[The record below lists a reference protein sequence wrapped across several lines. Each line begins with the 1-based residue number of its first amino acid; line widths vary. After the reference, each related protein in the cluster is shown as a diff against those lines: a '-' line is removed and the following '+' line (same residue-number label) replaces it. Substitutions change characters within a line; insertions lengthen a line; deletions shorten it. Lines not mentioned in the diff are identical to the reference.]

1 MTEIVETGVKAVDL
15 YAPLSRGGRLA
26 IRGEQ
31 GSGQAV
37 VAFEIVHNV
46 SSRTG
51 ATAEFFVEDDP
62 ERFRRGLRETGVEAD
77 VSPSSSGTYVELRKD
92 GTTLGTIVLGDD
104 PNADSWVTLTRDLL
118 LSGQLPAVD
127 ATNSGS
133 RLELGEHTELASA
146 ARESV
151 AERSLAG
158 ASVLAFLRQWFA
170 VAEPWTGQPG
180 EYVSLDQTLSGTRQ
194 FIKPRP

>member
-1 MTEIVETGVKAVDL
+1 M
-15 YAPLSRGGRLA
+15 
-26 IRGEQ
+26 
-31 GSGQAV
+31 
-37 VAFEIVHNV
+37 
-46 SSRTG
+46 
-51 ATAEFFVEDDP
+51 
-62 ERFRRGLRETGVEAD
+62 
-77 VSPSSSGTYVELRKD
+77 SSSGRTAPHSEPSCWA
-92 GTTLGTIVLGDD
+92 TTRPRIQ
-104 PNADSWVTLTRDLL
+104 WVTLTRDLL

-151 AERSLAG
+151 SKRSLAG

-194 FIKPRP
+194 FIKPRT